1 MIVDF
6 WPAPPHDHLGLCLT
20 RLISQFL
27 LLHIS
32 LSMFRVVS
40 VEGISPKLVRSHIL
54 IKKVLLLLAIKQ

>member
-20 RLISQFL
+20 QLISQFL